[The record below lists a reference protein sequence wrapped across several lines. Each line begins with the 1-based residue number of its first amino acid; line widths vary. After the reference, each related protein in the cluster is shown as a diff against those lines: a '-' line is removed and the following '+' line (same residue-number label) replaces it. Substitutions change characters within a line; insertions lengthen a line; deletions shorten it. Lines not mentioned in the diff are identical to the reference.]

1 MRLMINAGTDIS
13 DLRATMKTDC
23 QGLTLSSEEFIR
35 TSSEKLQREGVI
47 LGLSGGVDSALVASL
62 CVRAVGSKKV
72 LALIMPEK
80 DSEPRHISDARQVA
94 EKLGIEAKVIDITP
108 YLKKF
113 GTYKLFPFRGIPL
126 PRGVRGALTRR
137 AYKYYEKKTGETPF
151 SASIAGFKDR
161 AFGSYLR
168 RGNAFYRIKHRVR
181 MLLLYLHAELEN
193 RLVVGAANKT
203 EYLTGFFVKHGCD
216 DAADIMP
223 ILGLY
228 KTQVRE
234 LAEYLDVPLEIR
246 RKPPSPDII
255 VGITDEQAIGIPYDK
270 LDLVLAALERGWET
284 GEIAGTLEM
293 EEKMVCYV
301 RGLTEKS
308 EHMRK
313 TYMPTS

>member
-1 MRLMINAGTDIS
+1 MIDGGRDIS
-13 DLRATMKTDC
+13 DLRATIKTDR
-23 QGLTLSSEEFIR
+23 QGLTLSIEEFIR
-35 TSSEKLQREGVI
+35 RSVEKLAREGVI
-47 LGLSGGVDSALVASL
+47 LGLSGGVDSALVARL
-62 CVRAVGSKKV
+62 CVRAVGPQKV
-72 LALIMPEK
+72 LAFIMPEK

-94 EKLGIEAKVIDITP
+94 GELGIEARVIDITP

-113 GTYKLFPFRGIPL
+113 GAYKLSPFRRIPL
-126 PRGVRGALTRR
+126 PRRLRGALTRK

-151 SASIAGFKDR
+151 SASIAGFRDR

-168 RGNAFYRIKHRVR
+168 KGNAFYRIKHRVR

-234 LAEYLDVPLEIR
+234 VAEYLDVPLQIR

-255 VGITDEQAIGIPYDK
+255 IGITDEQAIGIPYEK
-270 LDLVLAALERGWET
+270 LDLVLAAVERGWET
-284 GEIAGTLEM
+284 AEIARALAM
-293 EEKMVCYV
+293 EERMVLYV
-301 RGLTEKS
+301 KGLTEKS

-313 TYMPTS
+313 TYTPPSY